1 MSSINEVGLRLAWEN
16 SRHIAT
22 PPLVSSRNDQTY
34 YSQKSSLEIGVKNQW
49 KSKNIPRYGSDNE
62 IYTLN
67 IKFQA
72 VQVNVPLFL
81 VKSSKYYIP
90 YSNKINWSCSL
101 VPQNI
106 LSTYVCHFMF
116 YAQTWL
122 LTKLYMYSDVFCIE
136 CFHMTS
142 RRPYWCPKTMKRR
155 PCWCPKPILWELNS
169 LLMQTL
175 SFVPINLHRFWSRE

>member
-22 PPLVSSRNDQTY
+22 PPLVSSRNDQKY
-34 YSQKSSLEIGVKNQW
+34 YSQKSPLEIGVRNQW
-49 KSKNIPRYGSDNE
+49 KSKNVPRYGSDNE

-90 YSNKINWSCSL
+90 YSNKVNWSFPCSPKHITHMSVISCFMRRL
-101 VPQNI
+101 GFLLNCTCILTFSVYLSPAISINENQSLIAINI
-106 LSTYVCHFMF
+106 
-116 YAQTWL
+116 
-122 LTKLYMYSDVFCIE
+122 
-136 CFHMTS
+136 
-142 RRPYWCPKTMKRR
+142 
-155 PCWCPKPILWELNS
+155 
-169 LLMQTL
+169 
-175 SFVPINLHRFWSRE
+175 INNNQ